1 MRSHRTRRGRRRGAV
16 ALECALTLPFF
27 VLIIFGIIE
36 SGQVM
41 TSEEIIVNA
50 AREGARLASLGG
62 STIGTGTSNGPD
74 EVNYRVRSY
83 LDTAAVPSANAVIT
97 VTDLDRSIS
106 DLPQAS
112 AGDQIKVSVSVPFS
126 KIAWSPPMFFG
137 GAVLSSSSTM
147 RKEAP

>member
-1 MRSHRTRRGRRRGAV
+1 V

-27 VLIIFGIIE
+27 LAVILGIIE

-41 TSEEIIVNA
+41 SDEEIIVNA

-62 STIGTGTSNGPD
+62 STIGSNSSTGAN
-74 EVNYRVRSY
+74 EVIYRVKSS
-83 LDTAAVPSANAVIT
+83 LDAAAVPSAYATIT
-97 VTDLDRSIS
+97 VTDLDNAIN

-112 AGDQIKVSVSVPFS
+112 IGDRIQVSVSVPFS
-126 KIAWSPPMFFG
+126 KIAWSQPFYFG
-137 GAVLSSSSTM
+137 NAILSNSTIM

>member
-1 MRSHRTRRGRRRGAV
+1 MRVDKNRRRRRRGAV
-16 ALECALTLPFF
+16 ALEAALVLPFL

-41 TSEEIIVNA
+41 TSEEVIASA

-62 STIGTGTSNGPD
+62 STIGSSSSNGST

-83 LDTAAVPSANAVIT
+83 LDNAAVPSANATIT
-97 VTDLDRSIS
+97 VTDLDQSIT

-112 AGDQIKVSVSVPFS
+112 IGDRIKVSVSVPFT

-137 GAVLSSSSTM
+137 SATLSNSSIM